1 MTWKPEPLTL
11 HWPVTTADGVK
22 ITSLE
27 LRPFDVAEHR
37 AALLRAGEDEDARFE
52 ELAILATGQAR
63 EVIEELKRPDY
74 ISLSLRLSEYINL
87 PASFFLAET
96 PTDPDD
102 APLLMPIKS
111 FGREIDR
118 LQLQVPT
125 MKATKAM
132 TKLKDTH
139 EQSVFISA
147 HCTGIA
153 ATDITRLCVP
163 DWTQL
168 QERLHDFLNQPAAY
182 FQKATS
188 T

>member
-11 HWPVTTADGVK
+11 HWPITTATGVK
-22 ITSLE
+22 IESLE

-37 AALLRAGEDEDARFE
+37 AALLRAGEDDDARFE
-52 ELAILATGQAR
+52 ELAILATGQPR

-74 ISLSLRLSEYINL
+74 ISLSQRLSEYVNF
-87 PASFFLAET
+87 PSSFFLGQT
-96 PTDPDD
+96 PADPDD
-102 APLLMPIKS
+102 TPLLMPIKS

-132 TKLKDTH
+132 TKLKDAA
-139 EQSVFISA
+139 ERSVFISA

-153 ATDITRLCVP
+153 DITKLCVP

-168 QERLHDFLNQPAAY
+168 QGRLADFLNQPAAY

>member
-11 HWPVTTADGVK
+11 RWPVTTADGET
-22 ITSLE
+22 IEILE

-37 AALLRAGEDEDARFE
+37 AALLRAGKDDDDQFE
-52 ELAILATGQAR
+52 ELAILATGQPR

-74 ISLSLRLSEYINL
+74 ISLSNRLSEYVNL
-87 PASFFLAET
+87 SSAFFRGES
-96 PTDPDD
+96 PKDPDD
-102 APLLMPIKS
+102 LPLLRPIKS
-111 FGREIDR
+111 FGRDVDR

-132 TKLKDTH
+132 TKLKDPG
-139 EQSVFISA
+139 ERSVFISA

-153 ATDITRLCVP
+153 ATDITKLCVP

-168 QERLHDFLNQPAAY
+168 QERLNDFLNRPADF
-182 FQKATS
+182 FQKT
-188 T
+188 TLT